1 MKLLKKTL
9 VLLLALTLL
18 IPATLDNNRAEAA
31 SASDMTNYAK
41 RFLGT
46 PYVYGGTSP
55 SGFDCSGFVQ
65 YVMKNSAGIS
75 LPRTTATQYG
85 VGTSVSKSNLQ
96 TGDLV
101 FFNTFG
107 SGVSHV
113 GIYIGN
119 SKFIHA
125 HSYKG
130 INIDSINDPY
140 YWGSKY
146 VGAKRVGSFGSTP
159 TQTAQAAPSHS
170 GIYADITKDFWA
182 YDEIAYLKNQ
192 GIMYGKNGGTYFRPY
207 ENPTRAEV
215 ASYLVAA
222 LGLEKINTS
231 TKFSDVPSDY
241 WARGAIN
248 AVNKAGII
256 TGDQNGNF
264 RPTEKLSR
272 EHMALIFTRAFDL
285 KAAASETEFT
295 DLPTDHYAY
304 GAIQALAAS
313 GITTGKENG
322 SFAPRELVNR
332 SQFAA
337 FLTRTLK

>member
-1 MKLLKKTL
+1 MKLLQKTL
-9 VLLLALTLL
+9 VLLLALTLI
-18 IPATLDNNRAEAA
+18 IPMALDSNRAEAA
-31 SASDMTNYAK
+31 SASDLTNYAK

-46 PYVYGGTSP
+46 PYVYGGASP

-75 LPRTTATQYG
+75 VPRTTSTQYNT
-85 VGTSVSKSNLQ
+85 GTSVSKANLK

-113 GIYIGN
+113 GIYIGD

-140 YWGSKY
+140 YWGSRY

-159 TQTAQAAPSHS
+159 TQTSKPAAAHS

-182 YDEIAYLKNQ
+182 HDEIAYLKQQ
-192 GIMYGKNGGTYFRPY
+192 GIMYGKNGGSYFLPY
-207 ENPTRAEV
+207 EHPTRAEV
-215 ASYLVAA
+215 ASYIAEA
-222 LGLEKINTS
+222 LGLQRVNTA
-231 TKFSDVPSDY
+231 TPFKDVPSDY

-248 AVNKAGII
+248 AVNEAGII
-256 TGDQNGNF
+256 MGDQNGNY

-285 KAAASETEFT
+285 KAASSEVQFT
-295 DLPTDHYAY
+295 DVSSEYYAY
-304 GAIQALAAS
+304 GAIQSLAAS

-332 SQFAA
+332 SQLAA
-337 FLTRTLK
+337 FLTRSLK

>member
-18 IPATLDNNRAEAA
+18 IPAALDNNRAEAA
-31 SASDMTNYAK
+31 SASDLTNYAK

-46 PYVYGGTSP
+46 PYVYGGASP

-75 LPRTTATQYG
+75 VPRTSSAQYG
-85 VGTSVSKSNLQ
+85 VGTSISKSNLQ
-96 TGDLV
+96 AGDLV

-119 SKFIHA
+119 SNFIHA
-125 HSYKG
+125 HTYKG

-140 YWGSKY
+140 YWGSRY
-146 VGAKRVGSFGSTP
+146 VGAKRVGSFDGSP
-159 TQTAQAAPSHS
+159 TQTAQAAPSYS

-182 YDEIAYLKNQ
+182 YDDIAYLKKE
-192 GIMYGKNGGTYFRPY
+192 GIMYGKNGGAYFRPY

-215 ASYLVAA
+215 ASYLVEA
-222 LGLEKINTS
+222 LGLARIDTA
-231 TKFSDVPSDY
+231 TPFGDVASDY

-272 EHMALIFTRAFDL
+272 EHMALIFTRAFNL
-285 KAAASETEFT
+285 KAASSELEFT
-295 DLPTDHYAY
+295 DLPSDHYAY
-304 GAIQALAAS
+304 EAIQSLAAS
-313 GITTGKENG
+313 GITTGKADG

-332 SQFAA
+332 SQLAA
-337 FLTRTLK
+337 FLTRSLK